1 MNLGQNWNYF
11 CVFLY
16 DKNELQTRHLVLF
29 MSLVR
34 SQNDF
39 PVQRAPGIIWSSM
52 FDNPT
57 R

>member
-16 DKNELQTRHLVLF
+16 DKNELQTRYLVLF